1 MSEREIPNYS
11 AGGCFGCSTTNPH
24 SLRLRF
30 WYSEH
35 GCFTRCSIP
44 DYLCGLDGLVHGGIL
59 ALLMD
64 EVAQWTNIA
73 RLGLIGVT
81 RSISVQ
87 YYRPMKTET
96 EMIVESHIIS
106 REEKAAVQQS
116 TVHSADGTLVAEGR
130 SEWIFPRLS
139 TIASMAALD
148 EAMLQ
153 EFMANYSGKEET
165 AEQY

>member
-11 AGGCFGCSTTNPH
+11 PGGCFGCSTTNPY

-35 GCFTRCSIP
+35 GCSTRCSIP

-73 RLGLIGVT
+73 RLGLLGVT
-81 RSISVQ
+81 RNISVQ

-96 EMIVESHIIS
+96 EMIVESQIIS
-106 REEKAAVQQS
+106 HEEKSAVQQS
-116 TVHSADGTLVAEGR
+116 TVHSADGTLVAESR

-139 TIASMAALD
+139 TIAGMASVN
-148 EAMLQ
+148 EATLQ
-153 EFMANYSGKEET
+153 EFMAKYSGKEET
-165 AEQY
+165 AEQ